1 MDSHKLA
8 VKFFAQGSPELTH
21 DAFIPVFHSWIQQH
35 ALKDHLLIDVADY
48 AHVPEGP
55 GTVLVS
61 HQANLSTDR
70 ENGKLGLLYVRKQE
84 IDGATTFP
92 RRLASVFRAALEAAA
107 KLEEEVTLRGKLKF
121 RGDELSFRIYDRL
134 LAPNTPATFEQVK
147 PELQRFLSEL
157 YSGAPVTLT
166 QAGKPDELF
175 EIRVK
180 AAATPTIAELRQR
193 LGAQPRPS
201 RP

>member
-8 VKFFAQGSPELTH
+8 VKFFAEASPELAH

-48 AHVPEGP
+48 AHVPDGP

-61 HQANLSTDR
+61 HEANISTDR
-70 ENGKLGLLYVRKQE
+70 EHGKLGLLYVRKQP

-92 RRLASVFRAALEAAA
+92 RRLAGVFRAALEAAA
-107 KLEEEVTLRGKLKF
+107 KLEEEANLRGKLKF

-147 PELQRFLSEL
+147 PQLQRFFSEL
-157 YSGAPVTLT
+157 YSGVPVTLT
-166 QAGKPDELF
+166 QSGQPDELF
-175 EIRVK
+175 DIKVK
-180 AAATPTIAELRQR
+180 AQATPTIATLRQR
-193 LGAQPRPS
+193 LG
-201 RP
+201 

>member
-8 VKFFAQGSPELTH
+8 VKFFAEGSPELAH

-35 ALKDHLLIDVADY
+35 AIKDHLLIDVADY

-61 HQANLSTDR
+61 HEANISTDR
-70 ENGKLGLLYVRKQE
+70 EHGKLGLLYVRKT
-84 IDGATTFP
+84 DAGTTFP
-92 RRLASVFRAALEAAA
+92 RRLAAVFRAALEAAA
-107 KLEEEVTLRGKLKF
+107 KLEEEANLRGKLKF

-166 QAGKPDELF
+166 QSGKPDELF
-175 EIRVK
+175 EIQVK
-180 AAATPTIAELRQR
+180 SQSTPTLATLRQR
-193 LGAQPRPS
+193 LG
-201 RP
+201 

>member
-8 VKFFAQGSPELTH
+8 VKFFADGSPELAH

-48 AHVPEGP
+48 AHVPDGP
-55 GTVLVS
+55 GTVLIA
-61 HQANLSTDR
+61 HEANISTDR
-70 ENGKLGLLYVRKQE
+70 EHGKLGLLYVRKQPIE
-84 IDGATTFP
+84 GATNFP
-92 RRLASVFRAALEAAA
+92 RRLASVFRAALEAVA
-107 KLEEEVTLRGKLKF
+107 KLEEEVNLRGKLRF

-134 LAPNTPATFEQVK
+134 LAPNTPATFEQLK
-147 PELQRFLSEL
+147 PELLRFLSEL
-157 YSGAPVTLT
+157 YTGAPVSLT

-180 AAATPTIAELRQR
+180 AQATPTIATLRQR
-193 LGAQPRPS
+193 LG
-201 RP
+201 